1 MSEGRRALAPKAI
14 AADALLR
21 VVMPPKH
28 IRPTI
33 QRHGFTRKK
42 AAAKEENIA
51 KEDIEEETGDI
62 VDHMNAVIL
71 HSA

>member
-1 MSEGRRALAPKAI
+1 M
-14 AADALLR
+14 
-21 VVMPPKH
+21 
-28 IRPTI
+28 
-33 QRHGFTRKK
+33 HGFTRKK